1 MRSGGPFSWAGGM
14 GATNRNHK
22 TGKLALAAAEKQLRA
37 LELRKAGL
45 GFDAIA
51 AELGYANRG
60 AAHKAVMA
68 ALRATMREPA
78 EEVRALY
85 LERLD
90 YVMQCMAPRMAEGNP
105 QAAAAYIK
113 ALERQAA
120 LLGLDAPLKT
130 EMRID
135 HEKVAAKIAE
145 ATGLP
150 VDEVISVMPSMDG
163 LG

>member
-1 MRSGGPFSWAGGM
+1 M
-14 GATNRNHK
+14 ATPK
-22 TGKLALAAAEKQLRA
+22 TGTQRLAAAEKERQA
-37 LELRKAGL
+37 LELRKRGAT
-45 GFDAIA
+45 FDEIA
-51 AELGYANRG
+51 RSVGYADRG
-60 AAHKAVMA
+60 AAHKAVMR
-68 ALRATMREPA
+68 ALKATLREPA

-90 YVMQCMAPRMAEGNP
+90 HVMACMAPRMAEGNP

-130 EMRID
+130 EMKID
-135 HEKVAAKIAE
+135 AEKVAQKISE

-150 VDEVISVMPSMDG
+150 VDEVISVMPSMES

>member
-1 MRSGGPFSWAGGM
+1 M
-14 GATNRNHK
+14 
-22 TGKLALAAAEKQLRA
+22 AAAERERQA
-37 LELRKAGL
+37 LELRKQGST
-45 GFDAIA
+45 FDQIA
-51 AELGYANRG
+51 QAVGYADRS
-60 AAHKAVMA
+60 AAYKAVMRG
-68 ALRATMREPA
+68 LKATLREPA
-78 EEVRALY
+78 DEVRALY

-120 LLGLDAPLKT
+120 LLGLDAPLRT
-130 EMRID
+130 EMKLD
-135 HEKVAAKIAE
+135 AEKVAQKIAA

-150 VDEVISVMPSMDG
+150 VDEVIAVMPAGVADG

>member
-1 MRSGGPFSWAGGM
+1 MAGTGTPKSGQQ
-14 GATNRNHK
+14 R
-22 TGKLALAAAEKQLRA
+22 LQAAEKERQA
-37 LELRKAGL
+37 LELRKQGAT
-45 GFDAIA
+45 FDQIA
-51 AELGYANRG
+51 RAVGYADRS
-60 AAHKAVMA
+60 AAYKAVMRG
-68 ALRATMREPA
+68 LKATLREPA
-78 EEVRALY
+78 DEVRALY

-90 YVMQCMAPRMAEGNP
+90 YVMACMAPRMAEGNP

-135 HEKVAAKIAE
+135 TEKVAQRISE

-150 VDEVISVMPSMDG
+150 VDEVISVMPSMET

>member
-1 MRSGGPFSWAGGM
+1 MRSGGPFFMGGGM
-14 GATNRNHK
+14 ATPK
-22 TGKLALAAAEKQLRA
+22 TGTQRLQAAEKERQA
-37 LELRKAGL
+37 LELRKRGQT
-45 GFDAIA
+45 FDEIA
-51 AELGYANRG
+51 RAVGYADRS
-60 AAHKAVMA
+60 AAHKAVTR
-68 ALRATMREPA
+68 ALKATLREPA
-78 EEVRALY
+78 DEVRALY

-90 YVMQCMAPRMAEGNP
+90 YVMACMAPRMAEGNP

-135 HEKVAAKIAE
+135 AEKVAQRISE

-150 VDEVISVMPSMDG
+150 VDEVISVMPSMET